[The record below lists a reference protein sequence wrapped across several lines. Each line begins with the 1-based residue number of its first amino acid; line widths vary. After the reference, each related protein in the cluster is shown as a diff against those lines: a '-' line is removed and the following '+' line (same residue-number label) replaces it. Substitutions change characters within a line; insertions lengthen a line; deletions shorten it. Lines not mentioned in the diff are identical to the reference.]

1 MTLIPRP
8 LIPGTASTIN
18 DIMRRLLH
26 AALFVSFAA
35 TCCAQATPP
44 DAQNTLHT
52 TSRLVFVPTLVQNS
66 ANNVVY
72 SLTAND
78 FLLTD
83 NGAPQKI
90 TLDDQANPPLSLV
103 VLIQTGGAAVHQLQD
118 YSGLETMLASLLG
131 NPPNQVS
138 IVNFDSKPEAASP
151 FTSDIAQ
158 WTDAIN
164 HPDPGDSGAAIMDS
178 LKFALDLL
186 SHQPPTHRRAILL
199 LSQPHDVGSKT
210 TAKEILRITGET
222 NTAIYTL
229 TFSPTKTTL
238 KDSLKEN
245 RYGNPPIQVGNGSYV
260 AYFNLTEPME
270 MIVDAMRKNVSAEL
284 ATLSGGE
291 AARFDN
297 QHQLDDQL
305 GILANHL
312 RNRYMLSFAPTFAQP
327 GFHALHVSL
336 VSHPDLTVS
345 ARTSYWLNDHP
356 DR

>member
-1 MTLIPRP
+1 M
-8 LIPGTASTIN
+8 G
-18 DIMRRLLH
+18 RLFQ
-26 AALFVSFAA
+26 AVLFLLFAA
-35 TCCAQATPP
+35 TCLAQTTPSTP
-44 DAQNTLHT
+44 QNTLHT
-52 TSRLVFVPTLVQNS
+52 TSRLVLVPTLVQSPTND
-66 ANNVVY
+66 VVF

-83 NGAPQKI
+83 NGTPQKI

-103 VLIQTGGAAVHQLQD
+103 VLIQTGGAAVHQLRD

-131 NPPNQVS
+131 DPPNQVS

-151 FTSDIAQ
+151 FTSDISQ

-178 LKFALDLL
+178 LKFGLDLL
-186 SHQPPTHRRAILL
+186 SHQSPTNRRAILL

-245 RYGNPPIQVGNGSYV
+245 RHGNPPIHVGDGTYV

-312 RNRYMLSFAPTFAQP
+312 RNRYVLSFAPTSAQP
-327 GFHALHVSL
+327 GLHALHVSL
-336 VSHPDLTVS
+336 LNHPNFIVS
-345 ARTSYWLNDHP
+345 ARTSYWLNNAT

>member
-1 MTLIPRP
+1 M
-8 LIPGTASTIN
+8 
-18 DIMRRLLH
+18 
-26 AALFVSFAA
+26 
-35 TCCAQATPP
+35 CYAQATPP
-44 DAQNTLHT
+44 DPQHTLHT
-52 TSRLVFVPTLVQNS
+52 TTRLVIVPALVQNP
-66 ANNVVY
+66 ANDVVF

-83 NGAPQKI
+83 NGSPQKI
-90 TLDDQANPPLSLV
+90 TLDDETNPPLSLV
-103 VLIQTGGAAVHQLQD
+103 VLVQTGGAAVHQLQD
-118 YSGLETMLASLLG
+118 YRNLEPMLASLLG

-151 FTSDIAQ
+151 FTSDVAQ

-164 HPDPGDSGAAIMDS
+164 HPDPGDSGAAIMDG

-186 SHQPPTHRRAILL
+186 SHQPSTNRYAILL
-199 LSQPHDVGSKT
+199 ISQPHDVGST
-210 TAKEILRITGET
+210 TTTKEILRITGET

-245 RYGNPPIQVGNGSYV
+245 PHGNPPIQVGDGSYH
-260 AYFNLTEPME
+260 AYFNLTEPMG
-270 MIVDAMRKNVSAEL
+270 MIFDAMRKNTAAEL

-305 GILANHL
+305 SILTNHL
-312 RNRYMLSFAPTFAQP
+312 RNRYMLSFVPTSALP
-327 GFHALHVSL
+327 GLHALHVSL
-336 VSHPDLTVS
+336 FNHPDFTVS
-345 ARTSYWLNDHP
+345 ARTSYWLNP
-356 DR
+356 SSP

>member
-1 MTLIPRP
+1 MC
-8 LIPGTASTIN
+8 
-18 DIMRRLLH
+18 RLLQ
-26 AALFVSFAA
+26 AALLATFTA
-35 TCCAQATPP
+35 TCCAQSIPS
-44 DAQNTLHT
+44 DNQNTLHT
-52 TSRLVFVPTLVQNS
+52 TTRLVIVPTLVQNP
-66 ANNVVY
+66 ANQVIY

-83 NGAPQKI
+83 SGAPQKI
-90 TLDDQANPPLSLV
+90 TLDDETKPPLSLV
-103 VLIQTGGAAVHQLQD
+103 VLIQTGGAAVHQLRD
-118 YSGLETMLASLLG
+118 YRNLETMLASLLG
-131 NPPNQVS
+131 DPPNQVS

-186 SHQPPTHRRAILL
+186 SHQPPANRRAILL

-245 RYGNPPIQVGNGSYV
+245 PHGNPPIQVGNGSYV

-270 MIVDAMRKNVSAEL
+270 MIFDAMRKNVAAEL
-284 ATLSGGE
+284 ASLSGGE

-297 QHQLDDQL
+297 QHQLDEQL
-305 GILANHL
+305 GILSNHL
-312 RNRYMLSFAPTFAQP
+312 RNQYLLSFTPTAAQP
-327 GFHALHVSL
+327 GLHALRVSL
-336 VSHPDLTVS
+336 PNHPDFTVF
-345 ARTSYWLNDHP
+345 ARTSYWLDNTA

>member
-1 MTLIPRP
+1 
-8 LIPGTASTIN
+8 
-18 DIMRRLLH
+18 MRRLFQTV
-26 AALFVSFAA
+26 LFLSFATA
-35 TCCAQATPP
+35 CYAQTAPP
-44 DAQNTLHT
+44 APQNTLYT
-52 TSRLVFVPTLVQNS
+52 TSRLVLVPTLVQNS

-72 SLTAND
+72 SLIASD

-83 NGAPQKI
+83 NGTPQKI
-90 TLDDQANPPLSLV
+90 TLDDQINPPLSLV
-103 VLIQTGGAAVHQLQD
+103 VLIQTGGAAVHQLRD

-186 SHQPPTHRRAILL
+186 SHQPSTNRRAILL

-210 TAKEILRITGET
+210 TAKDILRITGET

-238 KDSLKEN
+238 KDSLQRKPS
-245 RYGNPPIQVGNGSYV
+245 RKPAHSSWQWIRYV
-260 AYFNLTEPME
+260 AYF
-270 MIVDAMRKNVSAEL
+270 
-284 ATLSGGE
+284 
-291 AARFDN
+291 
-297 QHQLDDQL
+297 
-305 GILANHL
+305 
-312 RNRYMLSFAPTFAQP
+312 
-327 GFHALHVSL
+327 
-336 VSHPDLTVS
+336 DLTGTD
-345 ARTSYWLNDHP
+345 ADDL
-356 DR
+356 

>member
-1 MTLIPRP
+1 
-8 LIPGTASTIN
+8 
-18 DIMRRLLH
+18 MRRLFQTV
-26 AALFVSFAA
+26 LFLSFAA
-35 TCCAQATPP
+35 TCYAQTAPSDP
-44 DAQNTLHT
+44 QNTLHT
-52 TSRLVFVPTLVQNS
+52 TSRLVIVPTLVQNPT
-66 ANNVVY
+66 NDVVF
-72 SLTAND
+72 SLTAHD

-83 NGAPQKI
+83 NGTPQKI
-90 TLDDQANPPLSLV
+90 TLDDQTNPPLSLV
-103 VLIQTGGAAVHQLQD
+103 VLIQTGGAAVHQLRD

-186 SHQPPTHRRAILL
+186 SHQPSTNRRAILL

-210 TAKEILRITGET
+210 TAKDILRITGET

-245 RYGNPPIQVGNGSYV
+245 PHGNPPIQLGEGSSYV
-260 AYFNLTEPME
+260 AYFNLTEPIE

-312 RNRYMLSFAPTFAQP
+312 RNRYMLSFAPTSAQP

-336 VSHPDLTVS
+336 LSHPDFTVS
-345 ARTSYWLNDHP
+345 SRTSYWLNNP
-356 DR
+356 SDR

>member
-1 MTLIPRP
+1 MC
-8 LIPGTASTIN
+8 
-18 DIMRRLLH
+18 RLLQS
-26 AALFVSFAA
+26 ALLASIA
-35 TCCAQATPP
+35 TACLAQTTPP
-44 DAQNTLHT
+44 DNQPTLHT
-52 TSRLVFVPTLVQNS
+52 TTRLVIVPTLVQNP
-66 ANNVVY
+66 ANQVIY

-83 NGAPQKI
+83 SGAPQKI
-90 TLDDQANPPLSLV
+90 TLDDDETKPPLSLV
-103 VLIQTGGAAVHQLQD
+103 VLIQTGGAAVHQLRD
-118 YSGLETMLASLLG
+118 YRNLETMLASLLG

-164 HPDPGDSGAAIMDS
+164 HPDPGDSGAAIMDG

-186 SHQPPTHRRAILL
+186 SHQPPTNRRAILL

-245 RYGNPPIQVGNGSYV
+245 PHGNPPIQVGNGSYV

-270 MIVDAMRKNVSAEL
+270 MIFDAMRKNVAAEL

-312 RNRYMLSFAPTFAQP
+312 RNQYLLSFTPTAAQP
-327 GFHALHVSL
+327 GLHALRVSL
-336 VSHPDLTVS
+336 PNHPDFTIS
-345 ARTSYWLNDHP
+345 ARTSYWLDNTA

>member
-1 MTLIPRP
+1 MRSLLKAI
-8 LIPGTASTIN
+8 LLASFTA
-18 DIMRRLLH
+18 
-26 AALFVSFAA
+26 A
-35 TCCAQATPP
+35 CYAQTAPSVP
-44 DAQNTLHT
+44 QNTLHT
-52 TSRLVFVPTLVQNS
+52 TSRLVIVPTLVQNS
-66 ANNVVY
+66 ANDVVY
-72 SLTAND
+72 SLTSND

-83 NGAPQKI
+83 NGTPQKI
-90 TLDDQANPPLSLV
+90 TLDDQTNPPLSLV
-103 VLIQTGGAAVHQLQD
+103 VLIQTGGAAVHQLRD
-118 YSGLETMLASLLG
+118 YSSLETMLASLLG

-138 IVNFDSKPEAASP
+138 IVNFDSKPEGASP
-151 FTSDIAQ
+151 FTSDITQ

-186 SHQPPTHRRAILL
+186 SHEPSTNRRAILL

-238 KDSLKEN
+238 KDSLKEKPHD
-245 RYGNPPIQVGNGSYV
+245 NPPIQVGNGSYV
-260 AYFNLTEPME
+260 AYFDLTEPME

-312 RNRYMLSFAPTFAQP
+312 RNRYMLSFAPTSAQP

-336 VSHPDLTVS
+336 LNHPNFTVS
-345 ARTSYWLNDHP
+345 ARTSYWLNNP
-356 DR
+356 SDR